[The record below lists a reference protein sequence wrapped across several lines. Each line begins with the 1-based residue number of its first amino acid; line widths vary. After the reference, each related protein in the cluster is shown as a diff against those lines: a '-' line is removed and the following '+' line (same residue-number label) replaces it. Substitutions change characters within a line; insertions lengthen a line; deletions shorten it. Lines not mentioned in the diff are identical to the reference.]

1 MEPNEMFNI
10 FSSGMCKSCM
20 HYPNE
25 RESDLGTCK
34 KCYNDPDGYKPGWEP
49 KDKAV
54 RVFREEPKSD
64 EKELQARKTEIS
76 EEALQLMIDIY
87 NQGYREGIQDSVN
100 HNVVGIS
107 AEDHLAGHYNSKY
120 GVFPNSICIFK
131 ETIEGKPEKIWK
143 K

>member
-10 FSSGMCKSCM
+10 FSSGTCRSCI

-34 KCYNDPDGYKPGWEP
+34 KCYNNPDDYKPGWEP
-49 KDKAV
+49 KGKG
-54 RVFREEPKSD
+54 
-64 EKELQARKTEIS
+64 EKELQERKTEIS
-76 EEALQLMIDIY
+76 GEALQLLIDIY
-87 NQGYREGIQDSVN
+87 NQGYKEGIQDSVN

-120 GVFPNSICIFK
+120 GVFPNSICVFK
-131 ETIEGKPEKIWK
+131 DTIEEKPEKLWEN
-143 K
+143 